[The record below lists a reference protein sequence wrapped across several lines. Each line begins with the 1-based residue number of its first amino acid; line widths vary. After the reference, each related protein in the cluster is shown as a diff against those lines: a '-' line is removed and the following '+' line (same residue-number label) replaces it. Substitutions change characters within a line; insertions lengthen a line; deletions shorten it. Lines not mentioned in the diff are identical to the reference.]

1 MNIRVVI
8 TSAVITF
15 LMCAL
20 FIGITT
26 GMIHLGSWANAED
39 FPRPQPKASVKVA
52 PAKVPSHKSQPVY
65 FKVMATR
72 EGLVGK
78 RTACGHLIKA
88 EDQFVA
94 LPSRKALR
102 RTVEVRYDN
111 RVIRCPVLDVGPHST
126 KDPYWETDTRPLS
139 ESGKRIP
146 AKWGRAK
153 NKAGIDLSDGLW
165 DAFGITRGTGIVEV
179 QWRFVEP
186 GE

>member
-20 FIGITT
+20 FIGIIT
-26 GMIHLGSWANAED
+26 GMIHLGSRGNS
-39 FPRPQPKASVKVA
+39 QHSPKASVKVA
-52 PAKVPSHKSQPVY
+52 LAKVSPPKSQPAY

-72 EGLVGK
+72 EGLVGR

-88 EDQFVA
+88 KDQFVA
-94 LPSRKALR
+94 LPSRSALR